1 MRPHRT
7 DGVSLS
13 FGLLFLLVAV
23 WWAVSQVMTV
33 RLPAAGWLVAGALI
47 FFGAIGLL
55 GAIRSGRRAEAPAPV
70 VAEAV
75 VETPG
80 DLPPDLHADIVRELL
95 DDPAERFNREHPAPV
110 ATAERP
116 EPRDSTGQPAPDR
129 PDRT

>member
-13 FGLLFLLVAV
+13 FGLLFLLVAAY
-23 WWAVSQVMTV
+23 WAVSQVMTV

-47 FFGAIGLL
+47 FFGAIGLM
-55 GAIRSGRRAEAPAPV
+55 GAIRSGRRTEVPAPV
-70 VAEAV
+70 IAEAV

-95 DDPAERFNREHPAPV
+95 DDPGQRFGREHPA
-110 ATAERP
+110 T
-116 EPRDSTGQPAPDR
+116 STTTEEHPDR
-129 PDRT
+129 S

>member
-13 FGLLFLLVAV
+13 FGLLFLLIAV

-55 GAIRSGRRAEAPAPV
+55 GAIRSGRRAETPAPV
-70 VAEAV
+70 QAEAV
-75 VETPG
+75 LETPG

-95 DDPAERFNREHPAPV
+95 DDPAERFNREHPGSV
-110 ATAERP
+110 ATAERSVPHEGTAQP
-116 EPRDSTGQPAPDR
+116 EPDR
-129 PDRT
+129 PDRA